1 MPTRSAAL
9 VRRCSINQANHP
21 SIKQTIHQSSKPSIN
36 QTNYPSIKQTIHQS
50 SKLSINQTNYP
61 SIIKQTI
68 HQSNKLSINQANYLP
83 SLLMWELCCMGCED
97 PEGKWPS
104 ILGHEGAGIVES
116 VGEGVTSVKPGT
128 RTLRDAI
135 RCCSF
140 DSID

>member
-1 MPTRSAAL
+1 MCHTDAYTLSGVGTSMLHQSINQAN
-9 VRRCSINQANHP
+9 INQANHP
-21 SIKQTIHQSSKPSIN
+21 STKQTIHLSNKLSIYQTNYPSTKQTIHQPS
-36 QTNYPSIKQTIHQS
+36 
-50 SKLSINQTNYP
+50 
-61 SIIKQTI
+61 
-68 HQSNKLSINQANYLP
+68 KLSINQANHRSIKQTIHP